1 MEHLRH
7 FLQHVGGSL
16 LTLSHLSCSEHKK
29 RLLAERVTAG
39 TIGTLSHKS
48 LVLLM
53 NGPSCVAVPRPAVR
67 AGVPGALWDG
77 REELVTALTS
87 PVRDPNRC
95 CSESSLMDRW
105 WMTHSLCPHDFLS
118 FMSIIIFSLQSLS
131 HDYRSFANNKKALS
145 LLFFVVCVHYSSNW
159 TIVDFVWPI
168 KSVQKKIVLLMAP
181 TLPSFI
187 WDWKSR

>member
-77 REELVTALTS
+77 RGAGDSSDITREG
-87 PVRDPNRC
+87 
-95 CSESSLMDRW
+95 SESLLQWEQPNGQMMDD
-105 WMTHSLCPHDFLS
+105 S
-118 FMSIIIFSLQSLS
+118 FSLPTWLPFIHVYHHLLSSKSLTWLPIFRKQQKGS
-131 HDYRSFANNKKALS
+131 QLVVFCGLCA
-145 LLFFVVCVHYSSNW
+145 LFF
-159 TIVDFVWPI
+159 
-168 KSVQKKIVLLMAP
+168 
-181 TLPSFI
+181 
-187 WDWKSR
+187 